1 MLLTHFPFKIY
12 IKYFSLLIA
21 QIFFLTQPTMQLQI
35 DYSASRC
42 KHRGKKKKK
51 RHLHNIL
58 STHCCWMENRKLKKK
73 RKERKVPSQ
82 ILTTSCSAVHE
93 SDSDAKVTV
102 YVSRFLF
109 SVKETWEKMDFSLF
123 LQELSDG
130 TCSSKPSLSRT
141 RARSRITRPSL

>member
-1 MLLTHFPFKIY
+1 MLLTHFLFKMC
-12 IKYFSLLIA
+12 IKHFFTLIA

-42 KHRGKKKKK
+42 KHGGKKKK

-73 RKERKVPSQ
+73 SKERKVPSQ